1 MYLLHLTVN
10 KGRNVPSDNMVR
22 DVWAL
27 LVALL

>member
-10 KGRNVPSDNMVR
+10 KGSYVPSDSMVR

-27 LVALL
+27 LVAL